1 MSNPPNKPTQ
11 KTIHGLGQKTA
22 IGTNVVLTTL
32 LAGAIMIML
41 NYLAYRHAE
50 WFWPPNWFTQK
61 TDYRFDWTRSAY
73 YKLSDKTKSIVRGL
87 TKPVEIRLVAQV
99 RSEGDFRMRNDVEN
113 LMKEYLQLS
122 KKLDFRIIDAD
133 KDPLEVERFLKS
145 YGETSANTV
154 AVLCGDKKKFL
165 SSSDIMEFSGGGGNP
180 WQPEPPKPTAF
191 KGEQA
196 ITSAI
201 LAVIEEKQ
209 RKIYFLTGHGE
220 KDPES
225 FDQVKGY
232 SYVSTK
238 LKQDNMLVEKLKL
251 SEKHEIPKDC
261 DVLVIAGPTVRLTA
275 EEVDLI
281 GKFLDNRGRLIV
293 MLDPMEDTALE
304 PLMEKW
310 NVRFDNDLLMMR
322 VSILGLREGLMADMP
337 VGDYGQHPVVNKIRN
352 LDCVFPRCRSLDA
365 IDAGGAEAS
374 PDKPKVT
381 WLVKSPEKSCWGET
395 DLKGLERRETPKFD
409 EATDKKAPLTMAV
422 AVERG
427 GNVSGVEVGAS
438 RMVAIGTSNLL
449 INKYVMEAANS
460 DFFMNAINWLLQRED
475 KIAISP
481 KTPEEFKFALGP
493 RFTMFSVTVLLGIPG
508 VITIIGI
515 AVWMSRRK

>member
-1 MSNPPNKPTQ
+1 MSNPPIQPPK

-41 NYLAYRHAE
+41 NWLAYRHAE
-50 WFWPPNWFTQK
+50 WFWPPNWFTHK

-87 TKPVEIRLVAQV
+87 TKPVEIRLVAQI
-99 RSEGDFRMRNDVEN
+99 RSDADMRMRNDVEN

-122 KKLDFRIIDAD
+122 KKLEFSVIDAD
-133 KDPLEVERFLKS
+133 KDLLEVEKFLKS

-165 SSSDIMEFSGGGGNP
+165 SINDIMEFSGGGGNP
-180 WQPEPPKPTAF
+180 FQPEPQRATAF

-201 LAVIEEKQ
+201 LAVTEEKQ
-209 RKIYFLTGHGE
+209 RKVCFLTGHGE
-220 KDPES
+220 KDPDNFEE
-225 FDQVKGY
+225 KGY
-232 SYVSTK
+232 STVGSK
-238 LKQDNMLVEKLKL
+238 LKQDNMVVEKLKL
-251 SEKHEIPKDC
+251 AEKHKVPDDC
-261 DVLVIAGPTVRLTA
+261 DVLVIAGPMVRLSA
-275 EEVDLI
+275 EEVDLV
-281 GKFLDNRGRLIV
+281 GKFLENRGRLIV
-293 MLDPMEDTALE
+293 MIDPMTDTALE

-310 NVRFDNDLLMMR
+310 NVRLDNDLLLMR
-322 VSILGLREGLMADMP
+322 VSILGLREGIMSDMP
-337 VGDYGQHPVVNKIRN
+337 VGDYGQHPIVNKIKN
-352 LDCVFPRCRSLDA
+352 LDCVFPHCRSLDA
-365 IDAGGAEAS
+365 IEAGGPEAS

-381 WLVKSPEKSCWGET
+381 WLVKSPDKNCWGET
-395 DLKGLERRETPKFD
+395 DFKALDRREAKYD
-409 EATDKKAPLTMAV
+409 EATDKKSPLTMAV

-427 GNVSGVEVGAS
+427 GNVSGVDVGAS
-438 RMVAIGTSNLL
+438 RMVVVGTSNCL

-460 DFFMNAINWLLQRED
+460 DFFLNAVNWLLQREE

-493 RFTMFSVTVLLGIPG
+493 HFGWFSFAVFGGIPG
-508 VITIIGI
+508 VVTIIGI

>member
-1 MSNPPNKPTQ
+1 MSNPPTQPTK
-11 KTIHGLGQKTA
+11 KTIHGFGQKAA

-41 NYLAYRHAE
+41 NYMAYRHAE

-61 TDYRFDWTRSAY
+61 TEYRFDWTRSAY
-73 YKLSDKTKSIVRGL
+73 YKLSDKTKGIVRNL
-87 TKPVEIRLVAQV
+87 AKPVEIRLVAQV
-99 RSEGDFRMRNDVEN
+99 RSEGDFRMRTDVEN

-122 KKLDFRIIDAD
+122 KKLEFRVIDAD

-165 SSSDIMEFSGGGGNP
+165 TVNDIMEFSAGGGNP
-180 WQPEPPKPTAF
+180 FQPEQPKPTAF

-201 LAVIEEKQ
+201 LAVTEEKQ

-225 FDQVKGY
+225 FDPVKGY

-251 SEKHEIPKDC
+251 SAKHEIPKDC

-281 GKFLDNRGRLIV
+281 GKFLENRGRVIA
-293 MLDPMEDTALE
+293 MIDSMTDTALE
-304 PLMEKW
+304 PLLEKW
-310 NVRFDNDLLMMR
+310 NVRFDNDLIMMR
-322 VSILGLREGLMADMP
+322 VSILGLREGITFDMP
-337 VGDYGQHPVVNKIRN
+337 VGDYGQHPIVNKIRDLN
-352 LDCVFPRCRSLDA
+352 CFFPRCRSLEA

-381 WLVKSPEKSCWGET
+381 WLVRSPEKNCWGET
-395 DLKGLERRETPKFD
+395 DFKALDRREAKFD
-409 EATDKKAPLTMAV
+409 EAADKKSPLTMAV

-427 GNVSGVEVGAS
+427 GNVSGVDVGAS
-438 RMVAIGTSNLL
+438 RLVVIGTSNLL
-449 INKYVMEAANS
+449 MNKYVMEAANS
-460 DFFMNAINWLLQRED
+460 DFFLNAVNWLLQRED
-475 KIAISP
+475 KIAINP
-481 KTPEEFKFALGP
+481 KTPTEFRFMLGP
-493 RFTMFSVTVLLGIPG
+493 RFGWFSFTVLLGIPG
-508 VITIIGI
+508 VVTIIGI
-515 AVWMSRRK
+515 GVWMSRRK